1 MRDIIYEWQTRNIF
15 SIFHILILSARLL
28 HTEDS
33 IPFSDFSE
41 STKRDLEALS
51 SESIGPI
58 KVVYENE
65 GVSIL
70 EYLGFVGQFR
80 ILLDTTKHHRHHGFL
95 ILGEKKL
102 SRDIPE
108 SEDDVA

>member
-1 MRDIIYEWQTRNIF
+1 MF
-15 SIFHILILSARLL
+15 SRLL

-41 STKRDLEALS
+41 STKKGLETLS

-58 KVVYENE
+58 KVIYESE
-65 GVSIL
+65 GLSIL

-102 SRDIPE
+102 SRDQ
-108 SEDDVA
+108 EDNEYVA